1 MTERLDLPHD
11 LPEDIADALSDDLR
25 TVGTLYNDIQD
36 LSEEA
41 FKARFGDALDTLQAV
56 DPDADF
62 VIVVLGLGVDV
73 GEGPLVDDA
82 ALVSVHEPNDDGSVA
97 RLFYTGDAAPG
108 DTFLMIPLRP
118 GDCPPDTGGTLGT
131 LSLPE
136 FREIVSAMTFKRF
149 DLLEN
154 DLDSYRDSYLRP
166 AVRGLE
172 AYAERC
178 SRN

>member
-1 MTERLDLPHD
+1 MTERLALSHD

-41 FKARFGDALDTLQAV
+41 FASRFGDALDTLRAV

-62 VIVVLGLGVDV
+62 VIAVLGLGVDV
-73 GEGPLVDDA
+73 GEGPLVDEA
-82 ALVSVHEPNDDGSVA
+82 TLVSVHEPNDDGSVA
-97 RLFYTGDAAPG
+97 HLCYTGDADAAD
-108 DTFLMIPLRP
+108 DTFLMLPLRP
-118 GDCPPDTGGTLGT
+118 GDCTPGTGGTLGG
-131 LSLPE
+131 LSLAE

-154 DLDSYRDSYLRP
+154 DLDAYRDSYLRP
-166 AVRGLE
+166 TVRGLE
-172 AYAERC
+172 AYAEEDG
-178 SRN
+178 